1 MSGLVNTE
9 VEPWEFSLPALT
21 AFQVAPDGS
30 HVLTMAGG
38 VDAQC
43 EAMVSAI

>member
-9 VEPWEFSLPALT
+9 VEPWEVNLPGLA

-30 HVLTMAGG
+30 HVLTLAGG
-38 VDAQC
+38 VDA
-43 EAMVSAI
+43 